1 MEPKFC
7 IHCGLSAA
15 YICSCPTQNCYFCRI
30 HLELHE
36 LTTVSHRSKNY
47 LQETQIPNPISK
59 EKIIKAIHKLKTN
72 TIANK
77 NIIIGEIGSNI
88 LLQENDQSLVLDQL
102 STFIILCE
110 NIIDDIEK
118 IQQIPIRPY
127 YNPLEAA
134 LISQEIEYFIN
145 KFDSPALK
153 FEQNKYFYI
162 PSVFPHF
169 LYNYAHCTTGMPSSS
184 ELKIHP
190 INKIIVNED
199 FDWSS
204 RFLQLN
210 SNKLLI
216 TGGLTYNDTN
226 CFVLNIATEQLTQ
239 IKKMNIDR
247 KWHGMAWIDGNP
259 AVIGGFNGFSEIR
272 SVEVLKDSQWV
283 NASDINIARDNLK
296 AISFRNTVYIF
307 GGAGNGFDEEFPVRL
322 DSIEKYEN
330 SKWTVLNI
338 KLNQGLSSSC
348 LVCVGFHILVFG
360 GYNSEK
366 MPSNTVFSFNLMG
379 LEICELEK
387 MENFL
392 AFYSD
397 CFFTVN
403 ELNAFG
409 HQNEDNMFLF
419 DLKEYI
425 QRFGIK

>member
-199 FDWSS
+199 FD
-204 RFLQLN
+204 
-210 SNKLLI
+210 
-216 TGGLTYNDTN
+216 
-226 CFVLNIATEQLTQ
+226 
-239 IKKMNIDR
+239 
-247 KWHGMAWIDGNP
+247 
-259 AVIGGFNGFSEIR
+259 
-272 SVEVLKDSQWV
+272 
-283 NASDINIARDNLK
+283 
-296 AISFRNTVYIF
+296 
-307 GGAGNGFDEEFPVRL
+307 
-322 DSIEKYEN
+322 
-330 SKWTVLNI
+330 
-338 KLNQGLSSSC
+338 
-348 LVCVGFHILVFG
+348 
-360 GYNSEK
+360 
-366 MPSNTVFSFNLMG
+366 
-379 LEICELEK
+379 
-387 MENFL
+387 
-392 AFYSD
+392 
-397 CFFTVN
+397 
-403 ELNAFG
+403 
-409 HQNEDNMFLF
+409 
-419 DLKEYI
+419 
-425 QRFGIK
+425 